1 MSPTIL
7 IFPVILPPRYRIC
20 ALSRRVFVPELIEI
34 LPVFDTLARGR
45 TVTWAGPTSPPSSQ
59 LKVLVQAV
67 ASTTVPD
74 RIFITTEGAAED
86 DPA

>member
-1 MSPTIL
+1 
-7 IFPVILPPRYRIC
+7 
-20 ALSRRVFVPELIEI
+20 
-34 LPVFDTLARGR
+34 
-45 TVTWAGPTSPPSSQ
+45 